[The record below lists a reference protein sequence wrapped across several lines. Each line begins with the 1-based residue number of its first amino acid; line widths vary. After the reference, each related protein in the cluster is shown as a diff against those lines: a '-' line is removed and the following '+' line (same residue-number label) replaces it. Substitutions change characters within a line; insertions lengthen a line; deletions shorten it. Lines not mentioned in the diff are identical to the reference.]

1 MLSAL
6 TNNLVELFVSTVTFV
21 DWPLILT
28 FLASTSGAEIVPLLL
43 LIDKVKLALC
53 RIYSPCEPV
62 TCTQY
67 THSWPLAS
75 LVSLAGT
82 VYVDCVAPGIVV
94 NFPELVLSTNHW
106 YFKPLV
112 PKFDFAETDKVDV
125 SPGLMNELLIFK
137 SVIVKSSLTGLIVKL
152 NFLLWTAWEASFLG

>member
-6 TNNLVELFVSTVTFV
+6 TNNLVELFVSTTTFV

-28 FLASTSGAEIVPLLL
+28 FLACVAGAEIVALLL
-43 LIDKVKLALC
+43 LIDKFILALC
-53 RIYSPCEPV
+53 RMYSPCEPV

-67 THSWPLAS
+67 THSWPLAF
-75 LVSLAGT
+75 LVSSAGT
-82 VYVDCVAPGIVV
+82 VYVDCVAPEIAV
-94 NFPELVLSTNHW
+94 NFPELLLSTNHW

-112 PKFDFAETDKVDV
+112 PKFEFAETDKVDV
-125 SPGLMNELLIFK
+125 SPGLMNDLLIFK
-137 SVIVKSSLTGLIVKL
+137 SLIVKSYLTRLIVKL